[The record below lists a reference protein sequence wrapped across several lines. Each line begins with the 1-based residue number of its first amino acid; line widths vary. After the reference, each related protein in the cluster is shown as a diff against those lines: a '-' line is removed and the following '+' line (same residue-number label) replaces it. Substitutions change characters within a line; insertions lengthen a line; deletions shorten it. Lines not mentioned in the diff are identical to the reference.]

1 MRFGGYGI
9 STVRTEPRWLPIPA
23 PRTEECHR
31 CRAQVE
37 VRTAQN
43 LWSGDDVSFLAP
55 HDAEESSFYP
65 GAGGRPLRVARR
77 VRCSGSRTEVAG

>member
-9 STVRTEPRWLPIPA
+9 TTVRIEPRFLPIPA
-23 PRTEECHR
+23 PRHEECHR
-31 CRAQVE
+31 CHARVP

-55 HDAEESSFYP
+55 HEMEESSFYP
-65 GAGGRPLRVARR
+65 GAGGKPLRVARR
-77 VRCSGSRTEVAG
+77 VGCSGSRTEVEG